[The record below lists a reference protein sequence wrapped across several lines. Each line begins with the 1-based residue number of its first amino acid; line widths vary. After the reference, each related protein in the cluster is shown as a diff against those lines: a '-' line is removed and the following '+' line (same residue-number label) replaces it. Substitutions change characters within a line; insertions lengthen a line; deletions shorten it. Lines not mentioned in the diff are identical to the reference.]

1 MKILGIH
8 AEYFEYEAR
17 EKALKKAE
25 NICEEHRKRSFN
37 NILVCFVTVEKEDEA
52 NPEKIAEI
60 AKDEILDSVK
70 KLGVK
75 EVLLYPYA
83 HLSENLASPSKA
95 LEVLR
100 LLLQKLSNDVKVSRA
115 PFGWYK
121 RFTITCIGHPLAEF
135 SKTIKLDAERPKRE
149 DYLILLPDG
158 TEIDVKDYNSV
169 ELLEDFK
176 VLVEKEA
183 LKKESPGGEP
193 KYLEY
198 CKRFG
203 FEWEPMSDI
212 GHMRYGPEAT
222 LILEAVSEYSWLCA
236 KSLGLPIFKVR
247 GTNMFDLEYK
257 PVKQHA
263 ELFGDRLYTLEVDDR
278 KYVLRYAACHQQ
290 FAMIK
295 DWNISYKNLPFGAF
309 EIADS
314 YRLEQPGELTL
325 CFRMRKFIMPDLHIF
340 CKDLQEAMSISFKIH
355 EKIYEEIRKIGRD
368 YFSIYNL
375 TRSFYENNKEYVMK
389 LVKFEKKPVLLH
401 FVPENKY
408 YWVINIEYNI
418 VDQLKRPREI
428 GTFQI
433 DIGNAKRFGIKYTDE
448 NNVKRYPVIIHTALI
463 GSLERF
469 IYVLFDTAVKMEEE
483 GKAPMLPVWVSPI
496 QVRLIPFSKEFI
508 EYALKIAKEINSK
521 GIRADIDDRE
531 ESIPKKIR
539 DAERKW
545 IPYIIVLGKK
555 EIEKGVLSVR
565 RRRDR
570 KIKEYTLEEL
580 IKEIN
585 EEVKGYPKIESTL
598 PLSVNVRPGYR

>member
-1 MKILGIH
+1 
-8 AEYFEYEAR
+8 
-17 EKALKKAE
+17 
-25 NICEEHRKRSFN
+25 
-37 NILVCFVTVEKEDEA
+37 
-52 NPEKIAEI
+52 
-60 AKDEILDSVK
+60 
-70 KLGVK
+70 
-75 EVLLYPYA
+75 
-83 HLSENLASPSKA
+83 
-95 LEVLR
+95 
-100 LLLQKLSNDVKVSRA
+100 
-115 PFGWYK
+115 
-121 RFTITCIGHPLAEF
+121 
-135 SKTIKLDAERPKRE
+135 
-149 DYLILLPDG
+149 
-158 TEIDVKDYNSV
+158 
-169 ELLEDFK
+169 
-176 VLVEKEA
+176 
-183 LKKESPGGEP
+183 
-193 KYLEY
+193 
-198 CKRFG
+198 
-203 FEWEPMSDI
+203 
-212 GHMRYGPEAT
+212 
-222 LILEAVSEYSWLCA
+222 
-236 KSLGLPIFKVR
+236 
-247 GTNMFDLEYK
+247 
-257 PVKQHA
+257 
-263 ELFGDRLYTLEVDDR
+263 
-278 KYVLRYAACHQQ
+278 
-290 FAMIK
+290 
-295 DWNISYKNLPFGAF
+295 
-309 EIADS
+309 
-314 YRLEQPGELTL
+314 
-325 CFRMRKFIMPDLHIF
+325 
-340 CKDLQEAMSISFKIH
+340 
-355 EKIYEEIRKIGRD
+355 
-368 YFSIYNL
+368 
-375 TRSFYENNKEYVMK
+375 MK